1 MTENDGSGRR
11 WSIGELAKATGV
23 TIRTLYHYE
32 EIGLVPAS
40 ERTASG
46 HRRYTEADLRR
57 LYRVRA
63 LRGLGL
69 SLDEIARVLDRP
81 GDDLTALRALLG
93 AQLAEL
99 DLRAAR
105 IVQLKEQISGLL
117 WLLDKTIMPDAEKFM
132 ATLELH
138 SVYESYFSQELRD
151 HLARRRAELGEER
164 MEGFRAQWLDLLRQV
179 HRHMLDGTPVEDPR
193 VQHLTTQWEAMA
205 AGLQTGDQQVDD
217 RLTEAGMAL
226 WRDSGPELSAEL
238 SRQIDWLDAGDLPAI
253 MHYFERVRKVRDT
266 PGAQGDE
273 ETPGAP

>member
-1 MTENDGSGRR
+1 MTENDRR
-11 WSIGELAKATGV
+11 WSIGEVAKATGV

-69 SLDEIARVLDRP
+69 SLEEAGGVLDRP

-105 IVQLKEQISGLL
+105 IVQLKEQISGLV
-117 WLLDKTIMPDAEKFM
+117 WLLDQEVMPDPERFM

-138 SVYESYFSQELRD
+138 SVYESYFGQELRD
-151 HLARRRAELGEER
+151 HLARRRAELGEEHMTAVR
-164 MEGFRAQWLDLLRQV
+164 DGWLAMVREGRRY
-179 HRHMLDGTPVEDPR
+179 MLDGVPVEDPR
-193 VQHLTTQWEAMA
+193 VQALTARWEAMV
-205 AGLQTGDQQVDD
+205 AGIQTGDRQVDE
-217 RLTEAGMAL
+217 RLTAAGMEL
-226 WRDSGPELSAEL
+226 WRNSGAEVVEAVA
-238 SRQIDWLDAGDLPAI
+238 RQIDWLDADDLPAFFG
-253 MHYFERVRKVRDT
+253 YLERARKAR
-266 PGAQGDE
+266 E
-273 ETPGAP
+273 

>member
-1 MTENDGSGRR
+1 M
-11 WSIGELAKATGV
+11 AKASGV

-69 SLDEIARVLDRP
+69 SLEEIAGVLDRP

-105 IVQLKEQISGLL
+105 IGQLKEQISGLL
-117 WLLDKTIMPDAEKFM
+117 WMLDKEVMPDPEKFM
-132 ATLELH
+132 AALELH
-138 SVYESYFSQELRD
+138 SVYESFFGQELRD
-151 HLARRRAELGEER
+151 HLARRRAEIGEEG
-164 MEGFRAQWLDLLRQV
+164 MAGIRAQWLDMLREAR
-179 HRHMLDGTPVEDPR
+179 RHLLDGTPVDDPR
-193 VQHLTTQWEAMA
+193 VQTLATRWEAMA
-205 AGLQTGDQQVDD
+205 AGLQSGDRQVDE
-217 RLTEAGMAL
+217 RVTAAGMAL
-226 WRDSGPELSAEL
+226 WRSSGPELSAQL
-238 SRQIDWLDAGDLPAI
+238 SRQIDWLDAGDLPAL
-253 MHYFERVRKVRDT
+253 MDFFERARKAREGT
-266 PGAQGDE
+266 G
-273 ETPGAP
+273 